1 MKNKDLPA
9 GNTHYV
15 DNKHFQMLMV
25 ERKALVDSSETP
37 PRISNE
43 IGEILLK
50 IATNL
55 SFHRYFINYTFTD
68 EMIGDAIEN
77 CVKYIDNYD
86 SDSYSNPFAYFT
98 RICYCAFQRRKAKEK
113 KRFEGMK
120 EYRDSVIRDEEFHDK
135 WEFHNSIVDDL
146 WRDPTPPQASE
157 AEGDDNSED

>member
-1 MKNKDLPA
+1 MKNKDLPE

-15 DNKHFQMLMV
+15 DNKRFQVLMV

-43 IGEILLK
+43 IGEIFLK

-86 SDSYSNPFAYFT
+86 CEKYSNPFAYFT
-98 RICYCAFQRRKAKEK
+98 QICYYAFQRRKAKEK
-113 KRFEGMK
+113 KRFDGMK
-120 EYRDSVIRDEEFHDK
+120 EYRDNVILDEEFHDK
-135 WEFHNSIVDDL
+135 WDFQNSVVDDFYK
-146 WRDPTPPQASE
+146 DPNPPEPE
-157 AEGDDNSED
+157 AEGDDNSEE